1 MAQVRDANLKDK
13 LDFRLRFSE
22 DKLALAKI
30 LLQNNKANDA
40 VLYAYLTIFYAMRAF
55 LVHGEHDSDNFEEI
69 LSLYEKYYK
78 EKAPFSLDI
87 SPILERSLN
96 FKQQMSQDDSAV
108 IPLEE
113 ARQCIDYA
121 GQVLQEVKNYINK
134 G

>member
-1 MAQVRDANLKDK
+1 MSQVSDANLQNK
-13 LDFRLRFSE
+13 LEFRLRFSE

-30 LLQNNKANDA
+30 LLQSEKANDA
-40 VLYAYLTIFYAMRAF
+40 VLYAYLTVFYAMRAF
-55 LVHGEHDSDNFEEI
+55 LIHSDDDSDNFEEI
-69 LSLYEKYYK
+69 ISLYEKYYK

-87 SPILERSLN
+87 SSILERSLG
-96 FKQQMSQDDSAV
+96 FKQKMSHNETAM

-113 ARQCIDYA
+113 ARQCVEYA